1 MKIKVLIVT
10 MLLLAIFSSPLFAV
24 DLGVVGKTYPIIE
37 KNAVTQMKDAA
48 AQVDWGKVLDKKKLE
63 KAIHDFKPKETVYLP
78 KASRERTRLVDISYT
93 NPDDIRDVH
102 GKLLYPKGYTF
113 NPLDYVT
120 FPNTIIVLNGA
131 DKDQVKWFKSLPNNT
146 DIKVMLIVTDGS
158 YFDLGEELGR
168 PVFFISS
175 LIAKR
180 FQLEYVPSIIQQKG
194 NMMEVK
200 EIDVESQK
208 KKS

>member
-10 MLLLAIFSSPLFAV
+10 MLLLSIFSSPLFAV
-24 DLGVVGKTYPIIE
+24 ELGVVGTTYPIIE

-48 AQVDWGKVLDKKKLE
+48 AQVDWGKVLDRKKLE
-63 KAIHDFKPKETVYLP
+63 KAIHDFKPKVTVYLP

-146 DIKVMLIVTDGS
+146 AIKVMLIVTDGS

-168 PVFFISS
+168 PVFYMSS

-200 EIDVESQK
+200 EIDIESQK

>member
-10 MLLLAIFSSPLFAV
+10 MLLLAILSSPLFAV
-24 DLGVVGKTYPIIE
+24 ELGVVGKTYPIIE

-48 AQVDWGKVLDKKKLE
+48 AQVDWSKVLNKKKLE
-63 KAIHDFKPKETVYLP
+63 KAIHDFKPKESVYLP
-78 KASRERTRLVDISYT
+78 KASRARTRLVDISYT